1 MPLSPSGVAWF
12 ESHRWQSFLSFLSR
26 SSLTKINWNVIS
38 LIFLTCFEISKKK
51 PQRRFFGAHCL
62 MSMKVIWKHFWDSW
76 DSNRGLL
83 GGNRERY
90 PWAILPHPFH
100 NKGLNP
106 NQDSYQVDVD
116 DEVVGV
122 PAALLA
128 LLAFAL
134 RPLDASPR
142 RRRLASG
149 PARWWPRHIGVRGRA
164 LLILK

>member
-1 MPLSPSGVAWF
+1 MGTANATPG
-12 ESHRWQSFLSFLSR
+12 QS
-26 SSLTKINWNVIS
+26 N
-38 LIFLTCFEISKKK
+38 
-51 PQRRFFGAHCL
+51 
-62 MSMKVIWKHFWDSW
+62 
-76 DSNRGLL
+76 
-83 GGNRERY
+83 
-90 PWAILPHPFH
+90 PHPFH

-149 PARWWPRHIGVRGRA
+149 PAR
-164 LLILK
+164 